1 MGLQRN
7 DFDKLPVFE
16 ECERLGEAAVRAD
29 LERAGKIFQ
38 SGSQKAAAW
47 EWLHERANAAQETR
61 PQPRRQLRAL
71 GHVGSSWL
79 TRICRR
85 HPGCSLVASVILYV
99 AYCGLRGENSA
110 ELAK

>member
-47 EWLHERANAAQETR
+47 EWLHERANAAQE
-61 PQPRRQLRAL
+61 RAL
-71 GHVGSSWL
+71 NLAASSARWAMWAALGSLASAVA
-79 TRICRR
+79 T
-85 HPGCSLVASVILYV
+85 LVA
-99 AYCGLRGENSA
+99 AWWHR
-110 ELAK
+110 